1 MIIKNFIKAARL
13 RTLPLSISGIILGGF
28 LAMSDGLF
36 NGVIFSLALIT
47 TIGFQVISNFAND
60 YGDGVKG
67 TDAIRIGEE
76 RMVSSGK
83 ISPMQMK
90 KAIMISV
97 ILTIIFALFL
107 IYESFGLSNFGYSV
121 LFFILGIVSVVAA
134 IKYTVGNLAYGYSGF
149 GDVFVFLFFGLLSVL
164 GSYFL
169 FTKEIY
175 FLLALPAISIGL
187 LSTAVLNLNNMRD
200 YQNDKISAYQT
211 LFTCM
216 LTISKL
222 GAPIAPFY
230 MDRLYLDL
238 IQHTG
243 KEAFKSVNLADFP
256 KANTVMIDKAL
267 ESKMALAQMISSLVL
282 SLRATE
288 KIKVR
293 QPLQKIMIPVASAEQ
308 KEEILAISDLIKHE
322 VNIKEIELLEDAS
335 DILVKQIKPNFKV
348 LGPRF
353 GKDMRFVATA
363 VQNLDADAIKEIE
376 KQGHLEVEING
387 KFSTLELSDVEITS
401 QDIEGWLVA
410 NQGAVTVA
418 LDVTITESLR
428 EEGIARELVNRIQNL
443 RKDSGFELTDHID
456 VFLVHET
463 SMHKAIQTNLD
474 YIKVETLTHTL
485 HEVNQLDEGIEIDFD
500 DISTKLFIKKHN

>member
-83 ISPMQMK
+83 ISPKQMK

-107 IYESFGLSNFGYSV
+107 IYESFGLSNFGYSL

-175 FLLALPAISIGL
+175 FLLTLPAISIGL

-200 YQNDKISAYQT
+200 YQNDKKSKKNTIVVKIGLKAAKRYHYSLLLLSFISAVSYVVLTFTKTVQFIFLLAYIPLVIHA
-211 LFTCM
+211 LFV
-216 LTISKL
+216 
-222 GAPIAPFY
+222 Y
-230 MDRLYLDL
+230 
-238 IQHTG
+238 
-243 KEAFKSVNLADFP
+243 N
-256 KANTVMIDKAL
+256 N
-267 ESKMALAQMISSLVL
+267 
-282 SLRATE
+282 
-288 KIKVR
+288 
-293 QPLQKIMIPVASAEQ
+293 
-308 KEEILAISDLIKHE
+308 KEEL
-322 VNIKEIELLEDAS
+322 
-335 DILVKQIKPNFKV
+335 
-348 LGPRF
+348 R
-353 GKDMRFVATA
+353 
-363 VQNLDADAIKEIE
+363 LDA
-376 KQGHLEVEING
+376 
-387 KFSTLELSDVEITS
+387 ELKK
-401 QDIEGWLVA
+401 
-410 NQGAVTVA
+410 VA
-418 LDVTITESLR
+418 LST
-428 EEGIARELVNRIQNL
+428 
-443 RKDSGFELTDHID
+443 
-456 VFLVHET
+456 FLFSVLLGLG
-463 SMHKAIQTNLD
+463 QVL
-474 YIKVETLTHTL
+474 
-485 HEVNQLDEGIEIDFD
+485 
-500 DISTKLFIKKHN
+500 

>member
-28 LAMSDGLF
+28 LAVSDGLF

-83 ISPMQMK
+83 ISPKQMK

-149 GDVFVFLFFGLLSVL
+149 GDVFVFIFFGLLSVL

-175 FLLALPAISIGL
+175 FLLTLPAISIGL

-200 YQNDKISAYQT
+200 YQNDKKSKKNTIVVKIGLKAAKRYHYSLLLLSFISAVSYVVLTFTKTVQFIFLLAYIPLVIHA
-211 LFTCM
+211 LFV
-216 LTISKL
+216 
-222 GAPIAPFY
+222 Y
-230 MDRLYLDL
+230 
-238 IQHTG
+238 
-243 KEAFKSVNLADFP
+243 N
-256 KANTVMIDKAL
+256 N
-267 ESKMALAQMISSLVL
+267 
-282 SLRATE
+282 
-288 KIKVR
+288 
-293 QPLQKIMIPVASAEQ
+293 
-308 KEEILAISDLIKHE
+308 KEEL
-322 VNIKEIELLEDAS
+322 
-335 DILVKQIKPNFKV
+335 
-348 LGPRF
+348 R
-353 GKDMRFVATA
+353 
-363 VQNLDADAIKEIE
+363 LDA
-376 KQGHLEVEING
+376 
-387 KFSTLELSDVEITS
+387 ELKK
-401 QDIEGWLVA
+401 
-410 NQGAVTVA
+410 VA
-418 LDVTITESLR
+418 LSTFLFSVLL
-428 EEGIARELVNRIQNL
+428 GLGQ
-443 RKDSGFELTDHID
+443 
-456 VFLVHET
+456 VF
-463 SMHKAIQTNLD
+463 
-474 YIKVETLTHTL
+474 
-485 HEVNQLDEGIEIDFD
+485 
-500 DISTKLFIKKHN
+500 